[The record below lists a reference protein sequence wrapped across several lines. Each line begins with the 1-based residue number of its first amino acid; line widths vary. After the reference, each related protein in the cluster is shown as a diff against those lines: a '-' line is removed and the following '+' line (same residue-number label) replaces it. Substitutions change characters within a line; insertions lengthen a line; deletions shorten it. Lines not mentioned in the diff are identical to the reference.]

1 MDTEARGTTEVR
13 GCPWLS
19 VAKSHLPRF
28 GKGLGRAWLFAL
40 IVLIVFLSSARAANE
55 AALLELWQQHL
66 ASPDDH
72 DAVIKACESF
82 SIANPGDPL
91 LPVVRGIEGWHHFRA
106 GRTPD
111 GLRMIEPYLSASP
124 GPVTDSARVLT
135 QGWLTRLDR
144 EKVATALQ
152 LYYRK
157 EIAYPKTLEQLAKH
171 PKIPADAQP
180 PFNDR
185 FGKPWTYR
193 LIGFGKVAGFT
204 DQKYSL
210 QSAVLGDFSEFKA
223 ALQIPYASRI
233 VATPAQVV
241 AVPGSTVAAK
251 FNLPG
256 KSAAVVGLGQ
266 ATGDLHLAFVG
277 SQIIVVCDY
286 THWKVFPKP

>member
-1 MDTEARGTTEVR
+1 MGARTPLLHRV
-13 GCPWLS
+13 CI
-19 VAKSHLPRF
+19 
-28 GKGLGRAWLFAL
+28 AL
-40 IVLIVFLSSARAANE
+40 ICAAVFVSSARAVNE

-72 DAVIKACESF
+72 EAIIKACESF

-91 LPVVRGIEGWHHFRA
+91 LPVARGIEAWHHFRA
-106 GRTPD
+106 SRTPD
-111 GLRMIEPYLSASP
+111 GLRMIEPYLAAPP
-124 GPVTDSARVLT
+124 GPVTDSARALA

-144 EKVATALQ
+144 EKVAAALQ

-157 EIAYPKTLEQLAKH
+157 EIAYPKTLDQLARH

-180 PFNDR
+180 PFTDR

-193 LIGFGKVAGFT
+193 LIGFGKVQGFA

-210 QSAVLGDFSEFKA
+210 QSPTLGDLSEFKT
-223 ALQIPYASRI
+223 ALQTPYASRI
-233 VATPAQVV
+233 IAVPIQVV
-241 AVPGSTVAAK
+241 AAPGNTVAVK